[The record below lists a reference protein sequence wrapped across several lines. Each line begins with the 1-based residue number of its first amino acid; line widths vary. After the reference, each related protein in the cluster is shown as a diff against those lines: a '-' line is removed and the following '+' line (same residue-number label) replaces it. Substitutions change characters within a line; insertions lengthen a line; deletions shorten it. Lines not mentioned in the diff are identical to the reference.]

1 VKSLVAATTQQ
12 FLEYASSSSSSVMHF
27 ACWCSYVKEGSTV
40 RVMGIL
46 QRHENVLMI
55 VPPTRPV
62 TTGCQWL
69 KVLLPA
75 PIDGIILKCT
85 ESEKATGVPV

>member
-1 VKSLVAATTQQ
+1 
-12 FLEYASSSSSSVMHF
+12 MHF
-27 ACWCSYVKEGSTV
+27 ACWCRYVKEGSTV

-69 KVLLPA
+69 KVLLPV